1 MHDPKIKERI
11 GGATNQFAIMT
22 IVSLLAS
29 IPLMIIFPIANGK
42 SAQANIDKFISG
54 NLILFNFYRT
64 KFNFLFFLIILN

>member
-54 NLILFNFYRT
+54 NFILFYFIGRNI
-64 KFNFLFFLIILN
+64 FFLIFI